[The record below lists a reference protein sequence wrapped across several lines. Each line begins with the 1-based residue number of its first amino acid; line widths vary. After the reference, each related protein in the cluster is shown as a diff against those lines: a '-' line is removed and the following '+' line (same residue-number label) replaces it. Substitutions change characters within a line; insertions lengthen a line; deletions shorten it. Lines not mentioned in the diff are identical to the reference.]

1 VSDGSVEVIAT
12 GGEEPYQFFIND
24 VLTEGPAFT
33 DLSSGIYT
41 IRVRDNQK
49 CERTLD
55 NVSVL
60 AEGFLFDAEITG
72 DTQCLGGNGSITL
85 HVDEGV
91 PPYQYKIGNG
101 SFAESNQFNSL
112 NSGTYDLTIKDGNN
126 CSVFLKLTVPKGFTA
141 TSFEDDILPMIKT
154 FCARSGCHNGVDR
167 TDLRIHTNAKKYA
180 SDIKRLTRSREM
192 PFEGSLTQDQ
202 IDLFS
207 CWVDDGALDN

>member
-1 VSDGSVEVIAT
+1 MNQIRFIIIVSLLSSLGSCSKDDVGKKVDCSESTLTVSLVSVIPSSGCSVSDGSVEVIAT

-112 NSGTYDLTIKDGNN
+112 NSGTYDLTIK
-126 CSVFLKLTVPKGFTA
+126 
-141 TSFEDDILPMIKT
+141 
-154 FCARSGCHNGVDR
+154 
-167 TDLRIHTNAKKYA
+167 
-180 SDIKRLTRSREM
+180 
-192 PFEGSLTQDQ
+192 EGSRQLHSRM
-202 IDLFS
+202 IS
-207 CWVDDGALDN
+207 CR